1 MYIKMAL
8 QYALHVWSLCPPG
21 VGEKD
26 YASSPLHFMFIYLFF
41 FFLDPSI
48 QNVFGREI

>member
-1 MYIKMAL
+1 MPCM
-8 QYALHVWSLCPPG
+8 SGLCPPG

-41 FFLDPSI
+41 SFLTLAYRMFLAEKSEPVI
-48 QNVFGREI
+48 QSLD